1 MTSPPYLN
9 YFLSGKNTKTV
20 ASASRR
26 KHQKSRRGCATC
38 KRRHIRCDETWPRC
52 HNCTKHQSDC
62 HYPEIH
68 HETASGN
75 TTSSKDP
82 GQSSKERGSLETSEV
97 EEELCALQVTS
108 PVVQT
113 KNKPGSVN
121 ISPHSLD
128 PGVGSAAPLT
138 PQTREQLA
146 FCKSALGHYVR
157 PNKPPISFLHYGLFL
172 TSTADTDEIVSI
184 ALPIHD
190 IRDAWNQTIIPLALA
205 EPMLFHSLLSF
216 AACNLHSLRNTPL
229 AECRELVYSNK
240 TAAISLINQRLTNIE
255 DASEQTIISAIAAI
269 IVLVGQEVRYHTP
282 AGWSRRSS
290 DGRWG

>member
-1 MTSPPYLN
+1 MQSAVQNSLLPPPGRHNLMASPPYLN

-75 TTSSKDP
+75 ATSTKDSESVS
-82 GQSSKERGSLETSEV
+82 QERGSLETSEV

-113 KNKPGSVN
+113 KNKPGPVN

-128 PGVGSAAPLT
+128 PCVGSATPLT
-138 PQTREQLA
+138 SQRREQLA
-146 FCKSALGHYVR
+146 FCKSALGHHVLSNHSQSPSYMTG
-157 PNKPPISFLHYGLFL
+157 SFLPLL
-172 TSTADTDEIVSI
+172 QIPMRLCL
-184 ALPIHD
+184 LPY
-190 IRDAWNQTIIPLALA
+190 QYMTFVKPG
-205 EPMLFHSLLSF
+205 
-216 AACNLHSLRNTPL
+216 T
-229 AECRELVYSNK
+229 
-240 TAAISLINQRLTNIE
+240 
-255 DASEQTIISAIAAI
+255 
-269 IVLVGQEVRYHTP
+269 
-282 AGWSRRSS
+282 RR
-290 DGRWG
+290 